1 VTVQHIVRRSAAST
15 AAVNVAVAIDL
26 PIDSTAATPITSP
39 GGAITEI
46 AVSVGFA
53 GAEAA
58 STGTVLAVR
67 LSGAAVIDGPQ
78 DIDAGQAMIGATST
92 AFQVLSGGLNRIK
105 LDPPIQL
112 KVNLPLVVQGFQN
125 GVDTG
130 TQMYQVELVIVS

>member
-1 VTVQHIVRRSAAST
+1 MTVQHIIRRSAAST

-46 AVSVGFA
+46 VCAVTSTGAEVASVG
-53 GAEAA
+53 
-58 STGTVLAVR
+58 AVFSVR
-67 LSGAAVIDGPQ
+67 ISGAAVMDGPQ
-78 DIDAGQAMIGATST
+78 DIDAGQAQIGASST
-92 AFQVLSGGLNRIK
+92 AFQNLQGGLNRIK

-112 KVNLPLVVQGFQN
+112 KVNLPLVLTGFMN
-125 GVDTG
+125 GADTG